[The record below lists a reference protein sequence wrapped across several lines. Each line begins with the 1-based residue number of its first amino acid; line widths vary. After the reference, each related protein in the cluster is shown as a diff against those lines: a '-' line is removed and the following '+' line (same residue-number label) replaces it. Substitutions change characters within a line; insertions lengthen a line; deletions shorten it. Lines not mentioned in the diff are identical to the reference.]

1 LFNQTYPV
9 LDTEPYPAAGLL
21 INAENINL
29 EFFIGL
35 IILFL
40 LITVSALVSGSEVAF
55 FSLTPSDV
63 DLLKK
68 KKTKSAD
75 KLIQL
80 LQKPKSLL
88 GTILISNNLVNIAIV
103 VLSASLTNMVFDFG
117 QSPIVGFLVKIV
129 GITFILLLFGEIIPK
144 VYATHNG
151 IAFAQTMTL
160 PMTALSV
167 FFRPVSSLLVKGTR
181 IIDSRVKKK
190 ETISFDE
197 LSDAIDLTS
206 NVTTDEED
214 ILKGIV
220 EFSTIEASEIMKPR
234 VDIVTVDIKTNFK
247 SLLQVITIA
256 GYSRMPVYH
265 NSLDNIKG
273 ILYIK
278 DLLPHL
284 EKPETFG
291 WQSLI
296 RPPYFVPEN
305 KRVNELLEEL
315 QEKHIHM
322 AIVVDEYGGTSGIVT
337 LEDVIE
343 EIIGEISDEFDEEE
357 RNHARINENTYLF
370 EGKISINDFCRIVGY
385 DGDLFNDVNADTL
398 AGLVLEQTGEMPK
411 QFDTIN
417 IDRFEFKVESVD
429 NRRIKKIQVKIQ
441 PET

>member
-1 LFNQTYPV
+1 M
-9 LDTEPYPAAGLL
+9 DTEPYPAAGLV
-21 INAENINL
+21 IHAENLNA

-35 IILFL
+35 VILLFLIIL
-40 LITVSALVSGSEVAF
+40 SALVSGSEVAF

-68 KKTKSAD
+68 KKTKNAE

-103 VLSASLTNMVFDFG
+103 ILAASLTNMVFDF
-117 QSPIVGFLVKIV
+117 SNTPLFGFFIQIV
-129 GITFILLLFGEIIPK
+129 GITFLLLLFGEIMPK
-144 VYATHNG
+144 VYATHNNVV
-151 IAFAQTMTL
+151 FAQTMAT
-160 PMTALSV
+160 PMSAASA
-167 FFRPVSSLLVKGTR
+167 FFRPLSNLLVRGTK
-181 IIDSRVKKK
+181 IIDNRVKKR
-190 ETISFDE
+190 ESISFDE

-206 NVTTDEED
+206 NVTTEEED

-220 EFSTIEASEIMKPR
+220 EFSSIEASEIMKPR

-247 SLLQVITIA
+247 NLLHVIMSS
-256 GYSRMPVYH
+256 GYSRIPVYH

-273 ILYIK
+273 VLYIK

-357 RNHARINENTYLF
+357 RHHTRVNENTYLF
-370 EGKISINDFCRIVGY
+370 EGKVSINDFCRIVGY
-385 DGDLFNDVNADTL
+385 DGNVFNNVNADTL
-398 AGLVLEQTGEMPK
+398 AGLVLEHTGEMPK
-411 QFDTIN
+411 QYDILN
-417 IDRFEFKVESVD
+417 IERFEFKIESVD

-441 PET
+441 PEN

>member
-1 LFNQTYPV
+1 
-9 LDTEPYPAAGLL
+9 LDTEPYPAAGSL
-21 INAENINL
+21 INAENFNL
-29 EFFIGL
+29 EFFVGLLVLMML
-35 IILFL
+35 IIA
-40 LITVSALVSGSEVAF
+40 SALVSGSEVAF

-63 DLLKK
+63 DQLKK
-68 KKTKSAD
+68 KKTKNSE
-75 KLIQL
+75 KLILL

-103 VLSASLTNMVFDFG
+103 VLAAYLINMAFDFS
-117 QSPIVGFLVKIV
+117 QSPIIGFLVQIV

-151 IAFAQTMTL
+151 VAFAHSMSV
-160 PMTALSV
+160 PMSALSA
-167 FFRPVSSLLVKGTR
+167 FFKPFSYLLVKGTTL
-181 IIDSRVKKK
+181 IDRKIKKNDS
-190 ETISFDE
+190 ISYDE

-206 NVTTDEED
+206 NVTTEEED

-220 EFSTIEASEIMKPR
+220 EFSSIEASEIMKPR

-247 SLLQVITIA
+247 NLLQVITA
-256 GYSRMPVYH
+256 SGYSRIPVHH

-273 ILYIK
+273 VLYIK

-357 RNHARINENTYLF
+357 RNHTRINANTFLF
-370 EGKISINDFCRIVGY
+370 EGKTSINDFCRTVDY

-398 AGLVLEQTGEMPK
+398 AGLVLEHTGEMPK
-411 QFDTIN
+411 QFDIIK

-429 NRRIKKIQVKIQ
+429 NRRIKKIQVKID
-441 PET
+441 PEV